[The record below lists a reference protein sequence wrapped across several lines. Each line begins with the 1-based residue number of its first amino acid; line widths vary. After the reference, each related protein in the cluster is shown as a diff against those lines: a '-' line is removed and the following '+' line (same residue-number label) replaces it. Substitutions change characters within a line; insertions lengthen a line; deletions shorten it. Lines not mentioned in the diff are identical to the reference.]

1 MLLLALKHQPILFHL
16 LVNLDPEKKF
26 GKHQRY
32 SGPSDYQDFPTPSPG
47 PIPLLPLFKGK
58 ALGTGP
64 RPAVPEQRVGPLD
77 SRLFSIFPALA
88 LRLQILSVFWFAI
101 NSTQGH
107 AAPDST
113 QITYTNL
120 IFEINKKIK
129 TKTRFSKGHV
139 CLRCKRL
146 KVCTPRLLS
155 NKKLPGRMT
164 KAFCSDRH
172 DEKDPSDA

>member
-1 MLLLALKHQPILFHL
+1 MLLLALNHQPILFHL

-47 PIPLLPLFKGK
+47 PISLLPLFKGK

-64 RPAVPEQRVGPLD
+64 RPAVPEQGVGPLD
-77 SRLFSIFPALA
+77 SRLFSIFPALV

-101 NSTQGH
+101 NSTLQGH

-120 IFEINKKIK
+120 IFEINKKNQNKNEIFKK
-129 TKTRFSKGHV
+129 TYLHAV
-139 CLRCKRL
+139 
-146 KVCTPRLLS
+146 
-155 NKKLPGRMT
+155 
-164 KAFCSDRH
+164 
-172 DEKDPSDA
+172 